1 MIPVVRPRRWNAVFP
16 PQEHAIVAE
25 EKIRD
30 YLLNPGHPVGGAKAI
45 WFASIGYTRAT
56 DELVDDLLRLA
67 RTAEQLRGQ
76 VVAVPA

>member
-1 MIPVVRPRRWNAVFP
+1 MPFP
-16 PQEHAIVAE
+16 GAEHAIVAE

-56 DELVDDLLRLA
+56 GKNWSTTCCGSRGPLITSWPSRRRLA
-67 RTAEQLRGQ
+67 
-76 VVAVPA
+76 